1 MEVSASSISEYDE
14 RKALEVLLDAFGSTF
29 SLQEIAHAYCEAGR
43 NADLAGEILYD
54 MNGSTST
61 STVHASNQATATC
74 NKEVKD
80 DPSSECYSN
89 ISEHPCP
96 ADGNPKASK
105 PKRRPVS
112 VGTISGVIGK
122 SYARC
127 TASANESCVATKPLK
142 LDMTNFPM
150 FECQDKED
158 KFDSAKDDLMH
169 KDVEDFIFKMLGH
182 GFQLNRGLIQ
192 EVLDNCGYDITKG
205 MDKLLDMS
213 AATLDE
219 TNSNL
224 HESSQKFTDY
234 RPKSRSLMGQRKSEY
249 MTGDRRILNT
259 KEPELPGEKGRRNLQ
274 KEVLAAL
281 FTTSERP
288 EELPAR
294 TAKPRPVRK
303 SRVAGN
309 LVLEPFKDVEEYK
322 IDDLFSKQIYEDDGE
337 EDDSYQD
344 LRQAVK
350 EYRTTMKEYY
360 KAAVNAFANGD
371 RVKADKLLEKGH
383 FFHNKA
389 READEE
395 SARKIFETRNVET
408 EDEMSLD
415 LHAHDAKE
423 AILILKSHLSS
434 LSGIPS
440 IKFLKVIMETGEENI
455 SKGGARKR
463 LIMKL
468 LEKHSIKWTE
478 GSNAGIIL
486 IRVDEINP
494 QRLSFARK

>member
-1 MEVSASSISEYDE
+1 MIHSRMEVSASSISEYDE

-182 GFQLNRGLIQ
+182 GFQLDRGLIQ
-192 EVLDNCGYDITKG
+192 EVLGKFSL
-205 MDKLLDMS
+205 MPSLSKLL
-213 AATLDE
+213 LF
-219 TNSNL
+219 
-224 HESSQKFTDY
+224 FTDY

-415 LHAHDAKE
+415 LHVHDAKE

-494 QRLSFARK
+494 QRLSFTRK

>member
-1 MEVSASSISEYDE
+1 
-14 RKALEVLLDAFGSTF
+14 
-29 SLQEIAHAYCEAGR
+29 
-43 NADLAGEILYD
+43 
-54 MNGSTST
+54 
-61 STVHASNQATATC
+61 
-74 NKEVKD
+74 
-80 DPSSECYSN
+80 
-89 ISEHPCP
+89 
-96 ADGNPKASK
+96 
-105 PKRRPVS
+105 
-112 VGTISGVIGK
+112 
-122 SYARC
+122 
-127 TASANESCVATKPLK
+127 
-142 LDMTNFPM
+142 
-150 FECQDKED
+150 
-158 KFDSAKDDLMH
+158 
-169 KDVEDFIFKMLGH
+169 
-182 GFQLNRGLIQ
+182 
-192 EVLDNCGYDITKG
+192 
-205 MDKLLDMS
+205 
-213 AATLDE
+213 
-219 TNSNL
+219 
-224 HESSQKFTDY
+224 
-234 RPKSRSLMGQRKSEY
+234 MGQRKSEY

>member
-192 EVLDNCGYDITKG
+192 EVLGKFSL
-205 MDKLLDMS
+205 MPSLSKLL
-213 AATLDE
+213 
-219 TNSNL
+219 
-224 HESSQKFTDY
+224 
-234 RPKSRSLMGQRKSEY
+234 
-249 MTGDRRILNT
+249 
-259 KEPELPGEKGRRNLQ
+259 
-274 KEVLAAL
+274 L
-281 FTTSERP
+281 F
-288 EELPAR
+288 
-294 TAKPRPVRK
+294 V
-303 SRVAGN
+303 
-309 LVLEPFKDVEEYK
+309 
-322 IDDLFSKQIYEDDGE
+322 
-337 EDDSYQD
+337 
-344 LRQAVK
+344 
-350 EYRTTMKEYY
+350 
-360 KAAVNAFANGD
+360 
-371 RVKADKLLEKGH
+371 
-383 FFHNKA
+383 
-389 READEE
+389 
-395 SARKIFETRNVET
+395 
-408 EDEMSLD
+408 
-415 LHAHDAKE
+415 
-423 AILILKSHLSS
+423 
-434 LSGIPS
+434 
-440 IKFLKVIMETGEENI
+440 
-455 SKGGARKR
+455 
-463 LIMKL
+463 
-468 LEKHSIKWTE
+468 
-478 GSNAGIIL
+478 
-486 IRVDEINP
+486 
-494 QRLSFARK
+494 

>member
-182 GFQLNRGLIQ
+182 GFQLDRGLIQ
-192 EVLDNCGYDITKG
+192 EVLGKFSLMPSVGIKYLICQQQLWMKRTVIFMNP
-205 MDKLLDMS
+205 
-213 AATLDE
+213 
-219 TNSNL
+219 
-224 HESSQKFTDY
+224 SQKFTDY

-249 MTGDRRILNT
+249 MTGDRRYISLIYIT
-259 KEPELPGEKGRRNLQ
+259 CFCFSSIYSFALSFFSWNLIP
-274 KEVLAAL
+274 KA
-281 FTTSERP
+281 
-288 EELPAR
+288 
-294 TAKPRPVRK
+294 
-303 SRVAGN
+303 
-309 LVLEPFKDVEEYK
+309 
-322 IDDLFSKQIYEDDGE
+322 DGE

-415 LHAHDAKE
+415 LHVHDAKE

-494 QRLSFARK
+494 QRLSFTRK